1 MVQIYCENYL
11 KEMGTFLQPPV
22 EQIIQQAVN
31 KQIWIKLDNYINV
44 SPNESDY
51 LAMVKL
57 ITWLCGAANSQAL
70 QKVGNM

>member
-11 KEMGTFLQPPV
+11 KEMGTFLQSPV

-31 KQIWIKLDNYINV
+31 KKIWINLDNYIYV
-44 SPNESDY
+44 SPNESYY

-57 ITWLCGAANSQAL
+57 ITWLCGATNSQAL

>member
-1 MVQIYCENYL
+1 MVQIYCEYYL

-31 KQIWIKLDNYINV
+31 KKIWINLDNYIYV
-44 SPNESDY
+44 SPNELYY